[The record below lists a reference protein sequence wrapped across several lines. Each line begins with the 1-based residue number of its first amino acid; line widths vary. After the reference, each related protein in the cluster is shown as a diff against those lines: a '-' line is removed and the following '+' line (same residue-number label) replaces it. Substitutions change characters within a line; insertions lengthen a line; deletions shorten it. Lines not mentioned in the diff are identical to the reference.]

1 MPTQSQQKRRSA
13 TQDTDKPV
21 KRTRVSRACDQC
33 RVAREKCDGG
43 QPTCYT
49 CLTSKR
55 GCTYTTNPK
64 KRGIQPGYIRVL
76 ELALATL
83 FQRNADNER
92 YLNDRLAREGL
103 SSLLLSRDSR
113 ESNKLHKQ
121 WRKTR
126 FNRDVDTLLSGGE
139 PSRRDSDPLSPQ
151 GEDENSDAEERI
163 PDLAPEIPT
172 LNDNFNQVLPQGTLS
187 SGSVVQQIPTSA
199 SQAARNISLLTLP
212 LDSWRRIETYFTYT
226 QCWLPICEKHDI
238 LKLSYSYPA
247 SGIELSSDT
256 SDSGS
261 HAELWSILAVA
272 STYASSSPD
281 RDQVAQ
287 AGENS
292 VTPRQFYDT
301 ARSLIP
307 NELGAFEL
315 GHVKALLNLA
325 IFSIAQSLLEAA
337 WLLVGCASRVLEN
350 VDQISLIP
358 STRRMH
364 VFGGCLVLDSML
376 ALQLGRRPYF
386 RKRDIEQLGRIDED
400 GLEEWQPWSGG
411 SNSAALQHSRTPLLA
426 FSSFRHLLDVLD
438 LLVTNELALP
448 SSPPTQETAQRL
460 NIWKAALPAKLD
472 YLQSERGLTPPT
484 PPAVLL
490 QLTHLCTALSLMP
503 TQLGLQRILDLIEPS
518 AERLSLA
525 NLPPVVLCLIEVV
538 KRHSTNLLSDSS
550 LRARMHRL
558 QTDIDRT
565 WRKTLVDI
573 QSPPAHSR
581 HSIAAMQMP
590 TPDSIH
596 QPLSSNNAMS
606 QITGPSDAQSA
617 QGHGSRSLP
626 DVLTG
631 STDQQIESLLNA
643 SRPSQ
648 MDPRYPDIPGD
659 LESFFDDLA
668 SLDNTNKLESQPQF
682 MQNLGFAPD
691 ANMADLFSD
700 FIPMQSSTFMG
711 HDSADLGHL
720 DHYNFYD
727 AT

>member
-33 RVAREKCDGG
+33 RIAREKCDGG
-43 QPTCYT
+43 QPACFT

-83 FQRNADNER
+83 FQHNAENER
-92 YLNDRLAREGL
+92 YLNDRLAREGS

-139 PSRRDSDPLSPQ
+139 PSRHESNPPSPE
-151 GEDENSDAEERI
+151 GDDDDNSEKEES
-163 PDLAPEIPT
+163 APSLVPAPPVV
-172 LNDNFNQVLPQGTLS
+172 NDNFNQVLQYDLVAPKPVALQTPAPLQH
-187 SGSVVQQIPTSA
+187 SVQET
-199 SQAARNISLLTLP
+199 LLTSLP
-212 LDSWRRIETYFTYT
+212 LDSWKQIETYFTYT

-238 LKLSYSYPA
+238 LKLSYSYPVK
-247 SGIELSSDT
+247 GIELSYETPDA
-256 SDSGS
+256 GS

-272 STYASSSPD
+272 SIYEPCTTAPGGQSDESSM
-281 RDQVAQ
+281 
-287 AGENS
+287 
-292 VTPRQFYDT
+292 TPQQLYGT

-307 NELGAFEL
+307 NELGGFEL

-325 IFSIAQSLLEAA
+325 IFSIAQSMTEAA
-337 WLLVGCASRVLEN
+337 WFLVGCASRVLQN
-350 VDQISLIP
+350 VDRISLIP

-364 VFGGCLVLDSML
+364 VFGGCLVLDTML

-411 SNSAALQHSRTPLLA
+411 PNSASLQQSRTPLLA
-426 FSSFRHLLDVLD
+426 FSSFRHLIDVLD
-438 LLVTNELALP
+438 MLVTSELA
-448 SSPPTQETAQRL
+448 SPAGLSVQEAMQRL
-460 NIWKAALPAKLD
+460 NDWKIALPPKLD
-472 YLQSERGLTPPT
+472 YLQSESVPTPPT

-490 QLTHLCTALSLMP
+490 QLTLHCTALSLMP
-503 TQLGLQRILDLIEPS
+503 TQSWLQQILDLLEPS
-518 AERLSLA
+518 PNRLNLA
-525 NLPPVVLCLIEVV
+525 SLPPVVHCLMGIV
-538 KRHSTNLLSDSS
+538 KRYSTHFLSDPA
-550 LRARMHRL
+550 LRTRMQKL
-558 QTDIDRT
+558 QMDIDRT
-565 WRKTLVDI
+565 WRKNVPDV
-573 QSPPAHSR
+573 QSPPVQPR
-581 HSIAAMQMP
+581 HSITVMQMP
-590 TPDSIH
+590 TPDSVH
-596 QPLSSNNAMS
+596 QPLSSNHA
-606 QITGPSDAQSA
+606 TGQVIGTNDARGVQA
-617 QGHGSRSLP
+617 DSRGSLP
-626 DVLTG
+626 EVLGAGTN
-631 STDQQIESLLNA
+631 QQIGSLLSA

-648 MDPRYPDIPGD
+648 SDPRYPDIPGD

-668 SLDNTNKLESQPQF
+668 SLDNANKLESQPQF

-691 ANMADLFSD
+691 ANMADLFSE
-700 FIPMQSSTFMG
+700 FIPMQSSAFIGQDT
-711 HDSADLGHL
+711 ADLGHL

-727 AT
+727 AS